1 MKNNDLF
8 SLNKKNIYVSTNDG
22 RYFTGYA
29 NVAGEYVIIGVNEY
43 LVHYSEISRI
53 REV

>member
-1 MKNNDLF
+1 MKNNDIF
-8 SLNKKNIYVSTNDG
+8 SLNKKNIHVSTNDG

-29 NVAGEYVIIGVNEY
+29 NVAGEYVIIGVDEY
-43 LVHYSEISRI
+43 PVHYSEISTI

>member
-8 SLNKKNIYVSTNDG
+8 SLNKKNIHVSTNDG

-43 LVHYSEISRI
+43 LVHYSEISTI

>member
-8 SLNKKNIYVSTNDG
+8 SLNKKNIHLHTNDG

-29 NVAGEYVIIGVNEY
+29 NVAGEYVIVGVNEY
-43 LVHYSEISRI
+43 LVHYSEISTI

>member
-8 SLNKKNIYVSTNDG
+8 SLNKKNIHLHTNDG

-43 LVHYSEISRI
+43 LVHYSEISTI

>member
-1 MKNNDLF
+1 MKNNDLY
-8 SLNKKNIYVSTNDG
+8 SLNKKNIHLHTNDG

-43 LVHYSEISRI
+43 LVHYSEISTI

>member
-8 SLNKKNIYVSTNDG
+8 SLNKKNIHVSTNDG

-29 NVAGEYVIIGVNEY
+29 NVAGEYVIIGGDEY
-43 LVHYSEISRI
+43 PVHYSEISTI

>member
-8 SLNKKNIYVSTNDG
+8 YLNKKNIHLHTNDG

-29 NVAGEYVIIGVNEY
+29 NIAGEYVIIGVNEY
-43 LVHYSEISRI
+43 LVHYSEVSTL

>member
-8 SLNKKNIYVSTNDG
+8 YLNKKNVHVSTNDG

-43 LVHYSEISRI
+43 LVHYSEVATL